1 MHTIINS
8 ILSQASTRSSEVKTS
23 ESFRQPNYE
32 CQDQGNAM
40 KLEVFVPGVSADGV
54 DIEAQGPDLLITA
67 RKSHFI
73 RVNWSSLHLEGA
85 QRDYQLR
92 LRLGLIFDYSAMR
105 AEIHNGILSVT
116 VPKRNVVGCN
126 LPLQRVA

>member
-8 ILSQASTRSSEVKTS
+8 ILSQASTRSSEVKIS

-67 RKSHFI
+67 RKSHYI

-116 VPKRNVVGCN
+116 APKRNVVGCN

>member
-8 ILSQASTRSSEVKTS
+8 ILSQASTRSSEVKIS

-67 RKSHFI
+67 RKSHYI

>member
-8 ILSQASTRSSEVKTS
+8 ILSQASTRSSEVKIS
-23 ESFRQPNYE
+23 ESLRQPNYE

-40 KLEVFVPGVSADGV
+40 KLEVFVQGVSADGV

-67 RKSHFI
+67 RKSHYI

>member
-8 ILSQASTRSSEVKTS
+8 IQSKASTRRSEMTPI
-23 ESFRQPNYE
+23 EYFRQPNYE

-40 KLEVFVPGVSADGV
+40 KLEVFVPGVTAEGV
-54 DIEAQGPDLLITA
+54 DIEAHGPDLLITA
-67 RKSHFI
+67 RKTHYI

-92 LRLGLIFDYSAMR
+92 LRLSTAKSANGL
-105 AEIHNGILSVT
+105 LSPQLT
-116 VPKRNVVGCN
+116 IANIKIR
-126 LPLQRVA
+126 

>member
-1 MHTIINS
+1 
-8 ILSQASTRSSEVKTS
+8 
-23 ESFRQPNYE
+23 
-32 CQDQGNAM
+32 M

-67 RKSHFI
+67 RKSHYI